1 MSSPRPNSP
10 QASLLN
16 RVRVLL
22 GENWEIVLG
31 GIILSCAQT
40 IVPGDHPL
48 ADPTL
53 MPWLM
58 LCLSFTALLRARPL
72 GDGPHPMLNERRSF
86 FLGLFQ
92 RLAVTAI
99 PGVVLALFLAARSFR
114 TSLVG
119 MDAGFGAVGLP
130 AAIGVVGIIVV
141 TSLLLMTQNHGRTA
155 WDPPGINTVFL
166 TVAYVGVVLGGV
178 VVLGAASA
186 MIGPDSLLAWLPQ
199 ALTLGVAFLTVGL
212 ALGRVQNLRQRFA
225 ARRRDGGPYRPGFF
239 RIALAL
245 LGPSLGLWVLLQLY
259 VLLTGSVGFEQA
271 WVLVFHVLSW
281 SVVLWPARRPVA
293 VHCLLH
299 EVVPVGGADEP
310 EPGTAASFEE
320 APEGA
325 LRINPIDLRR
335 TRTIQAWTVPV
346 RASRIEE
353 LDDPIRPLWSRP
365 APLTP
370 SHVLGEAAFEPDPA
384 TLAVQTERI
393 TLHLRGGADIAS
405 LSGGAQ
411 VRRVVVLQPFPE
423 PGESRR
429 PRPRTYRW
437 EPKVPAVCV
446 QIVDAATQSIHMING
461 SILVLSTEGI
471 ARAYELEIGAPVYDW
486 EEAMLQRP
494 PQLED
499 YVAT

>member
-1 MSSPRPNSP
+1 MTL
-10 QASLLN
+10 AF
-16 RVRVLL
+16 
-22 GENWEIVLG
+22 G
-31 GIILSCAQT
+31 G
-40 IVPGDHPL
+40 
-48 ADPTL
+48 
-53 MPWLM
+53 
-58 LCLSFTALLRARPL
+58 
-72 GDGPHPMLNERRSF
+72 
-86 FLGLFQ
+86 
-92 RLAVTAI
+92 
-99 PGVVLALFLAARSFR
+99 LALGS
-114 TSLVG
+114 T
-119 MDAGFGAVGLP
+119 
-130 AAIGVVGIIVV
+130 
-141 TSLLLMTQNHGRTA
+141 
-155 WDPPGINTVFL
+155 
-166 TVAYVGVVLGGV
+166 
-178 VVLGAASA
+178 VVLGAASTA
-186 MIGPDSLLAWLPQ
+186 IDRGSLLQWLPQ

-225 ARRRDGGPYRPGFF
+225 ARRRDGGPYRPGMF
-239 RIALAL
+239 RVALAL
-245 LGPSLGLWVLLQLY
+245 FGPSLGLWVLLQLY
-259 VLLTGSVGFEQA
+259 VRLTGSVGFEQA

-310 EPGTAASFEE
+310 EAGTAASFEE

-365 APLTP
+365 APLTQ

-384 TLAVQTERI
+384 TLAVQTDRI
-393 TLHLRGGADIAS
+393 TLHLRGTADIAS

-423 PGESRR
+423 PGESRKA
-429 PRPRTYRW
+429 RPRTYRW